1 MRLLLTILW
10 QLAAGYAFSQV
21 PTPEQA
27 TVEEQAEAL
36 AGQDVDAEQNF
47 DDWQQV
53 RERFSKHP
61 LNLNAAGA
69 DELAEL
75 QMINPYQI
83 RSLLSHRAL
92 FGPLLHLHELQAIPG
107 WDINLIRML
116 KPFVALS
123 QTNKGARQLQA
134 RFRNGEYQFVFRI
147 SQILEKSAG
156 YVKDSTGTGVY
167 AGSPQKL
174 FVRFRYQHQQLLQY
188 GFTAEKDAGE
198 AFFGKNQ
205 PVGFD
210 FLSAHLFIRNLGKIR
225 QLALGD
231 YTVNMGQGLIQW
243 QGLAFRKSADI
254 IHVKRQ
260 SPVIRPYTSAGESR
274 FFRGVGMSM
283 AVGKWS
289 ASVFGSVRRL
299 DGSLSEDSVNAV
311 NQLVFS
317 SIRESGLHRTK
328 SERLGRA
335 VLPEILFGGQL
346 TRAFQQSHIG
356 LNALFRK
363 LGNQAKEPETPYQY
377 FDRPQSRMMWLSLD
391 YSFTYRN
398 MHAFGETAVQWPYSW
413 ATVGGLL
420 ASLSRDLDMSILY
433 RNMPA
438 AFQSAYGQAFS
449 ERSGTGNE
457 SGLYIGFS
465 QRLKSGWS
473 FTMYADHYRF
483 PWLAYRID
491 KPSVGKDYSLQ
502 VRYQPNRQS
511 GLSLRVRM
519 EEKALNQD
527 MQDEA
532 THWARQIKRWQ
543 GRLHIAHS
551 PVKQVLLNIRADLH
565 FYDMGGASASNGFLL
580 YTDLQF
586 KPGLKN
592 YSVRCRYTYFDTD
605 SYDSRLYAY
614 ENDVLYSQGTAVF
627 QGKGQKVYILI
638 NYNINKKI
646 HFWLR
651 LSRVNYQGIDRIG
664 SGTETI
670 EGRARTECK
679 LQLAWA
685 F

>member
-1 MRLLLTILW
+1 MRAMFMICFLLMNGFV
-10 QLAAGYAFSQV
+10 LAQV
-21 PTPEQA
+21 STPDQVSSEQ
-27 TVEEQAEAL
+27 QAEAL
-36 AGQDVDAEQNF
+36 AEQDVDAEQNF

-53 RERFSKHP
+53 RERFLKHP
-61 LNLNAAGA
+61 LNLNVAGA

-107 WDINLIRML
+107 WDVNLIRMV
-116 KPFVALS
+116 KPFVGIS
-123 QTNKGARQLQA
+123 QESKVPRQIKN
-134 RFRNGEYQFVFRI
+134 RIRNGEYHVVFRI

-156 YVKDSTGTGVY
+156 YVKDSTGSGDY
-167 AGSPQKL
+167 AGSPHKA
-174 FVRFRYQHQQLLQY
+174 FVRFRYQYQQLLQY

-198 AFFGKNQ
+198 AFFGKDQ
-205 PVGFD
+205 PMGFD

-274 FFRGVGMSM
+274 FFRGMGMSV
-283 AVGKWS
+283 AAGKWS
-289 ASVFGSVRRL
+289 ATLFGSVRRL
-299 DGSLSEDSVNAV
+299 DGSLAQDTVNAV
-311 NQLVFS
+311 NQVVFS

-328 SERLGRA
+328 SEREGRS
-335 VLPEILFGGQL
+335 VLPETFFGGKI
-346 TRAFQQSHIG
+346 TKAFNNSHIG
-356 LNALFRK
+356 LNVLYRK
-363 LGNQAKEPETPYQY
+363 LGNQAKQSETPYQY
-377 FDRPQSRMMWLSLD
+377 FNRPQSRMMWVSVD
-391 YSFTYRN
+391 FSYTYRN
-398 MHAFGETAVQWPYSW
+398 LHAFGETAVQRPYSW

-457 SGLYIGFS
+457 SGLYIGFI
-465 QRLKSGWS
+465 QRMKTGWS
-473 FTMYADHYRF
+473 FAMYADHYKF

-491 KPSVGKDYSLQ
+491 KPSASKDYSLQ
-502 VRYQPNRQS
+502 LRYQPNRQS
-511 GLSLRVRM
+511 GISMRIRL

-543 GRLHIAHS
+543 GRLHIEHS
-551 PVKQVLLNIRADLH
+551 PVKPILLNIRADLH
-565 FYDMGGASASNGFLL
+565 FYDKGGASASNGFLL

-586 KPGLKN
+586 KPGFKN
-592 YSVRCRYTYFDTD
+592 YSLRFRYTFFDTD

-614 ENDVLYSQGTAVF
+614 ENDVLYSQGMAVF
-627 QGKGQKVYILI
+627 QGKGQKVYILL
-638 NYNINKKI
+638 NYNINNKFR
-646 HFWLR
+646 FWLR
-651 LSRVNYQGIDRIG
+651 LSRVNYHGIEYLG

-670 EGRARTECK
+670 EGCARTECK
-679 LQLAWA
+679 LQFALV